1 MLTHSFVHSAS
12 DAIPAFCFIV
22 SCEPIFAHWLSIML
36 PVNVRAFAAPKLTL
50 GIMSSAPAINV
61 IVVFF
66 ILYFSFIYGMD
77 FEIRKS
83 LYGKVLRKHFLD
95 PRVQ

>member
-22 SCEPIFAHWLSIML
+22 SCEPIFAHWLSMML

-50 GIMSSAPAINV
+50 GIISSAPAINV
-61 IVVFF
+61 IADFF
-66 ILYFSFIYGMD
+66 MLYFSFSMVWISK
-77 FEIRKS
+77 FEKS
-83 LYGKVLRKHFLD
+83 LYGKVLRKHFLE